1 MLASSAMPGPG
12 ACLVCGGT
20 RARVLFRKGGKD
32 FVRCE
37 ACGLVWLD
45 PMPTAAE
52 IAAYYEQSY
61 RDGIYEPYAAADTI
75 RRLIAEH
82 RLAAVRPHA
91 RPGRWL
97 DVGAATGAFVEAAAR
112 AGLTAEG
119 CELSAS
125 AVAQGRA
132 RGLTMHHAGVED
144 FAPAAPYDAI
154 TAFDVLEH
162 LREPR
167 AFLDRLRRW
176 LVPAGTLALTLP
188 DVSSVYPRLLMGRH
202 WFYYAPSDHLH
213 YFDPSTITRL
223 LGEHGF
229 TGVRVTRAYNP
240 LTLAYIALQL
250 RQLTPA
256 LGRVAGALVA
266 AVPAALRERP
276 IRCYIGEM
284 MVIAHS
290 M

>member
-1 MLASSAMPGPG
+1 MRGAG
-12 ACLVCGGT
+12 ACLVCRGT

-37 ACGLVWLD
+37 ACGFVWLD

-52 IAAYYEQSY
+52 VGAYYEQSY
-61 RDGIYEPYAAADTI
+61 RAGIYEPYAAADTI

-82 RLAAVRPHA
+82 RLAAIGPHA

-97 DVGAATGAFVEAAAR
+97 DVGAATGHFVEAAAR
-112 AGLTAEG
+112 TGIAAEG
-119 CELSAS
+119 CELSES
-125 AVAQGRA
+125 AVARARA
-132 RGLTMHHAGVED
+132 RGLTIHHTAVED
-144 FAPAAPYDAI
+144 FTPAAPYDTI

-167 AFLDRLRRW
+167 VFLDRLRGW
-176 LVPAGTLALTLP
+176 LAPSGTLALTLP
-188 DVSSVYPRLLMGRH
+188 DVSSIYPRLLMRRH

-213 YFDPSTITRL
+213 YFDPRTITRL
-223 LGEHGF
+223 LADHGF
-229 TGVRVTRAYNP
+229 AGARVTRAYKP

-250 RQLTPA
+250 EQLTPA
-256 LGRVAGALVA
+256 LGRVAGLLVR
-266 AVPAALRERP
+266 AVPRALRERP

-284 MVIAHS
+284 MVVAHS
-290 M
+290 T